1 MLNARLFMAQR
12 LSAMIMVPLVFGHL
26 AVMICA
32 IQGGLTTGEILER
45 TQGSTWWFLFY
56 GTFVAAVAIHAAIGV
71 RVIVHEILG
80 LKGVWLEMLTWALAI
95 LLMLMGGRAVLAV
108 TFL

>member
-1 MLNARLFMAQR
+1 MVQR
-12 LSAMIMVPLVFGHL
+12 LSAMMMVPLVFGHL
-26 AVMICA
+26 AVMIYA
-32 IQGGLTTGEILER
+32 IQGGLTTGEILGR
-45 TQGSTWWFLFY
+45 THGSIWWFLFY

-80 LKGVWLEMLTWALAI
+80 LKGFWLEALTWLLAVF
-95 LLMLMGGRAVLAV
+95 LMLMGGRAVLAV